1 MKKQNTSWGKVASW
15 YDKIVGNT
23 GHYYHEHVIF
33 PQLKKIL
40 LPKNGDK
47 ILDIGCGQGVYA
59 KLLSSNIA
67 YVGIDLAK
75 ELIAKA
81 RLSDKSNSHEYY
93 VADATKPL
101 PIADSSFNYA
111 LSILALQ
118 NMRDPQAAVL
128 NMIKALKTG
137 GSLIIVLN
145 HPAFRIP
152 RQSSW
157 GIDEA
162 SKLEYRRVNRYMSPL
177 EIPINAHPGQKNSPV
192 TWSYHHPISYYV
204 KAITQAGCVITGL
217 EEWISDKE
225 SEGKAKR
232 MENRA
237 RAEFP
242 LFLTIVATK
251 VL

>member
-1 MKKQNTSWGKVASW
+1 MQKNTTSWGKVAPW
-15 YDKIVGNT
+15 YDKIVGST

-33 PQLKKIL
+33 PHLKKII

-59 KLLSSNIA
+59 KLLSQNVS

-75 ELIAKA
+75 ELITKA
-81 RLSDKSNSHEYY
+81 RLTDKNKAHEYY

-101 PIADSSFNYA
+101 PVADSSFDYV
-111 LSILALQ
+111 LSILAIQ
-118 NMRDPQAAVL
+118 NMRDPQAAID
-128 NMIKALKTG
+128 NMAKALKPG
-137 GSLIIVLN
+137 GSLVCVLN

-157 GIDEA
+157 EIDER
-162 SKLEYRRVNRYMSPL
+162 SKLEYRRINRYMTPI
-177 EIPINAHPGQKNSPV
+177 EIPINTHPGQKNSPV
-192 TWSYHHPISYYV
+192 TWSYHHPISYFV
-204 KAITQAGCVITGL
+204 ESITKSGCVITGL

-225 SEGKAKR
+225 SEGKFKK

-237 RAEFP
+237 RTEFP
-242 LFLTIVATK
+242 LFLTIIATK
-251 VL
+251 AL